1 MWNTVV
7 TLCEQLVEEEFKKKI
22 DRTENFE
29 NGFNFLYEMIIKF
42 RIIFFVKWV
51 ILWFQF
57 KLLLLDL
64 NECCC

>member
-42 RIIFFVKWV
+42 RFF
-51 ILWFQF
+51 
-57 KLLLLDL
+57 
-64 NECCC
+64 C